1 MGQSVLD
8 SSVFQSSQE
17 NAGQK
22 PDGICGA
29 QIKWALPDSI
39 NGFLQQLADLTY
51 TFQRP
56 VLELTVAN
64 FPSSIL
70 ESSLP
75 AQFGQFLR
83 MRMTKTQACFY
94 SWRPALAASLRIF
107 ALHCS
112 GARCFEP
119 FLRLRFMGTLQSFTL
134 SAKPL
139 LGLQKLR
146 ATSVQNSDLFARCSM
161 V

>member
-8 SSVFQSSQE
+8 SSVFQGSQE

-75 AQFGQFLR
+75 AQFSQFLG
-83 MRMTKTQACFY
+83 MRVTKTLTCFH
-94 SWRPALAASLRIF
+94 SRRPALAARV
-107 ALHCS
+107 
-112 GARCFEP
+112 
-119 FLRLRFMGTLQSFTL
+119 RLCLAPLPR
-134 SAKPL
+134 PL
-139 LGLQKLR
+139 L
-146 ATSVQNSDLFARCSM
+146 
-161 V
+161 

>member
-8 SSVFQSSQE
+8 SSVFQGSQE

-75 AQFGQFLR
+75 AQFSQFLG
-83 MRMTKTQACFY
+83 MRVTKTQACFH
-94 SWRPALAASLRIF
+94 SRRPALAARV
-107 ALHCS
+107 
-112 GARCFEP
+112 
-119 FLRLRFMGTLQSFTL
+119 RLCLAPLPR
-134 SAKPL
+134 PL
-139 LGLQKLR
+139 L
-146 ATSVQNSDLFARCSM
+146 
-161 V
+161 